1 MKQLSLRANSLGE
14 LIKKRKFLQMIL
26 LIGALV
32 LTMMLTILHLYFFKN
47 DMISFPVM
55 LAAALFTLL
64 PAYKRLGEIN
74 TEIKSRTDARRI

>member
-32 LTMMLTILHLYFFKN
+32 LTLMLTILHLYFFKS

-64 PAYKRLGEIN
+64 PAYMRLGDIN